1 MENCLIGLVIILSL
15 FALMFLTAVIQVE
28 IDLYKKRKKK

>member
-1 MENCLIGLVIILSL
+1 VENCLIGLVIILSL

>member
-1 MENCLIGLVIILSL
+1 VENCLIGLVIILSL
-15 FALMFLTAVIQVE
+15 LALMFLTAVIQVE